1 MMLCGLTLL
10 LTAVMTAGSMLDA
23 AGGGFG
29 GAPIRSRLVGDG
41 NLPDDPPVVLA
52 PQRGP
57 PPDAAARANA
67 WRPGAEGATP
77 PDRWNGAAPL
87 VSSALYQQASRHNS
101 SSCLGFG
108 WLKQQQHT
116 WNASSSYHAA
126 HTVLSQSIVGFST
139 TMGTVDKAL

>member
-1 MMLCGLTLL
+1 MYCLNAHDADVCLL
-10 LTAVMTAGSMLDA
+10 LNVLPAAGCTSII

-57 PPDAAARANA
+57 PPDAAARGNA
-67 WRPGAEGATP
+67 WRPGAEGSTP

-87 VSSALYQQASRHNS
+87 VSDSSHLNAADTTAAAVALVVGRTAQRHSSTLGMQATATVRPML
-101 SSCLGFG
+101 CL
-108 WLKQQQHT
+108 
-116 WNASSSYHAA
+116 
-126 HTVLSQSIVGFST
+126 LSG
-139 TMGTVDKAL
+139 